1 MDRAAR
7 AAGWVALAVVAVA
20 LRARAVHSGL
30 IYPDGYQYLLMAKG
44 ISVHL
49 TPTLRLGHGGAMF
62 VPSVD
67 AALKPLF
74 PALVAI
80 VSILEPAR
88 QAADAVTVL
97 AGATTVV
104 LAGLLA
110 TRLSDSRV
118 GGALAAIAVLSSA
131 PLAYWSGFAGP
142 DSLAQALALGT
153 ALALANRRAGLA
165 GVLGALCIAARP
177 EWLLVF
183 VPIAIALA
191 ARADSRG
198 ATGRALRFGA
208 FTLAALIGVLRPPLG
223 VPAGGLAILL
233 LALAGAASLQLGLAW
248 VAAREDRSAWVV
260 LATAAAIAGLVLS
273 GRAPALAAL
282 GRQAWPVCLLA
293 VGGLWQSCRSGRAR
307 PAMMLLGAAI
317 TLGATYAFRN
327 PGSGRYA
334 TQLVPLLAVS
344 AGLTMTAARGTR
356 PVAVRALTAAAAI
369 IAAALLWSPPA
380 PLATDTFASL
390 AGRLARM
397 PPGTLF
403 SAAPDAYGFLLP
415 GRAQQPLRPGARGL
429 ILLDAAQRAYDPRLT
444 AHGVVVARLTPP
456 NGFER
461 PNGTLDVGPALLVRG
476 VAVARRDAS
485 SG

>member
-1 MDRAAR
+1 MERAAR

-20 LRARAVHSGL
+20 VRARGVHSGL

-49 TPTLRLGHGGAMF
+49 TPTLRLGQGGSMF
-62 VPSVD
+62 IPSVD

-80 VSILEPAR
+80 ASILEPAR
-88 QAADAVTVL
+88 AAANAVTVL
-97 AGATTVV
+97 AGAATVV
-104 LAGLLA
+104 LAGFVA
-110 TRLSDSRV
+110 TRLSGSRV
-118 GGALAAIAVLSSA
+118 GGALAAVVVLFSPA
-131 PLAYWSGFAGP
+131 LAYWSGFAGP
-142 DSLAQALALGT
+142 DPLAQALALGT
-153 ALALANRRAGLA
+153 ALALANRRAAVA

-183 VPIAIALA
+183 VPIAIALV
-191 ARADSRG
+191 ARTESRG
-198 ATGRALRFGA
+198 AAGRALRWGA

-223 VPAGGLAILL
+223 MPAGGLAILL
-233 LALAGAASLQLGLAW
+233 LALAGAASLQLALAW
-248 VAAREDRSAWVV
+248 VAARDDRSAWVV

-273 GRAPALAAL
+273 GRVPALAAL

-293 VGGLWQSCRSGRAR
+293 AAGLWQACRSGRAR
-307 PAMMLLGAAI
+307 PALVLLGAGI
-317 TLGATYAFRN
+317 TLCATYAFRN
-327 PGSGRYA
+327 PDSGRYA

-344 AGLTMTAARGTR
+344 AGLTMTAAPGPR
-356 PVAVRALTAAAAI
+356 PVAVRALTAAAAVV
-369 IAAALLWSPPA
+369 AAALLWAPPA

-390 AGRLARM
+390 AGRLAGM
-397 PPGTLF
+397 PPGTLV

-415 GRAQQPLRPGARGL
+415 GRAQQPLRLGARGL
-429 ILLDAAQRAYDPRLT
+429 ILLDAAQRSYDPGLS

-461 PNGTLDVGPALLVRG
+461 PNGTLDMGPALLVRG
-476 VAVARRDAS
+476 VAVARR
-485 SG
+485 